1 MLGRGLE
8 PPRVAPPAPKA
19 GASTNFATPAYS
31 ACYIIIPCRHK
42 SHLPVARCARD
53 PGSLSRKCGTYL
65 RLGQKQKTCRRAGFL
80 VLCPPTRIRTSDHL
94 LKRELLYQ
102 LSYGRLQL
110 CCANFARP
118 FAGQMVWGYTFL
130 PYFKKT
136 FRSQTGT
143 ASADKKHIASQ
154 SAT

>member
-1 MLGRGLE
+1 MMKNFSFLLSKSPIRFCHENPIRISRRAKRGEPSKLAISFLVLGRGLE

-19 GASTNFATPAYS
+19 GASTTFATPAYS

-53 PGSLSRKCGTYL
+53 PGSLARQGGGYL
-65 RLGQKQKTCRRAGFL
+65 RLGQKQKSCRREGFL

-102 LSYGRLQL
+102 LSYGRLHL
-110 CCANFARP
+110 FTI
-118 FAGQMVWGYTFL
+118 F
-130 PYFKKT
+130 
-136 FRSQTGT
+136 
-143 ASADKKHIASQ
+143 
-154 SAT
+154 